1 MVIPK
6 SMLIVA
12 IILSIGFLFSLLRTV
27 RAKIRLPKYQKLG
40 DASMMSNNVSKRV
53 TKVTEPAI
61 TSYQDSAAVL
71 YTLPR
76 HEQKRDVTYCV
87 IDDRLVDNP

>member
-6 SMLIVA
+6 SMLIA
-12 IILSIGFLFSLLRTV
+12 ATILSIGFLLSLLRTV

-40 DASMMSNNVSKRV
+40 DASVMSNNGSARV

-71 YTLPR
+71 YTLPH

-87 IDDRLVDNP
+87 IDDRLVGNP